1 MQGHVAYECGGLGS
15 LNVHPAFSAQSNT
28 TNRREDLHVLRID
41 LRDLIG
47 GGLLFTLGAW
57 FLFRSLQ
64 MHVGTSTAMG
74 PGYYPMLAAGALI
87 ALSLIIAGSSL
98 FRPGD
103 IPEVSWRPLVSVCAS
118 ILSFGIV
125 MDFLGL
131 MPAIVSTVVIA
142 SLADRRSRILP
153 TLLLAAGLC
162 VAAYVLFISLLGMPM
177 QPIKWY

>member
-1 MQGHVAYECGGLGS
+1 M
-15 LNVHPAFSAQSNT
+15 
-28 TNRREDLHVLRID
+28 LRID

-47 GGLLFTLGAW
+47 GGLLFALGAW
-57 FLFRSLQ
+57 FLFRALQ
-64 MHVGTSTAMG
+64 LNVGTSTTMG
-74 PGYYPMLAAGALI
+74 PGYYPMLAAGTLI
-87 ALSLIIAGSSL
+87 ALSVIIALSSL

-118 ILSFGIV
+118 ILSFAIV

-142 SLADRRSRILP
+142 ALADRRSRVLP

-162 VAAYVLFISLLGMPM
+162 VVAYVLFISLLGMPM
-177 QPIKWY
+177 QPVKWY

>member
-1 MQGHVAYECGGLGS
+1 M
-15 LNVHPAFSAQSNT
+15 
-28 TNRREDLHVLRID
+28 LRID

-47 GGLLFTLGAW
+47 GALLFGLGVW
-57 FLFRSLQ
+57 FLVRSLQ
-64 MHVGTSTAMG
+64 MNVGTSTAMG
-74 PGYYPMLAAGALI
+74 PGYYPMLASGAMI
-87 ALSLIIAGSSL
+87 GLSLIIGISSF

-103 IPEVSWRPLVSVCAS
+103 VPEVSWRPLVSVGAA
-118 ILSFGIV
+118 ILSFAIV

-131 MPAIVSTVVIA
+131 MPAIFSTVVIA

-162 VAAYVLFISLLGMPM
+162 LAAYILFITLLGMPM